1 MIDRCKKS
9 PFALTIKRKI
19 LLIAV
24 CVSLLFCAVAVTGL
38 WINYQSSSA
47 SRPVIQEYLP
57 QLNELIIADNN
68 LRDSLSSLYLYA
80 INESDKQDSSFTSHL
95 AKYQQALADYL
106 KHDGIDTNLVKDLTQ
121 DLTKLRGLANRLFS
135 LHVTEKKNNF
145 LKNEITPLV
154 GHIRVDI
161 DQLYLGV
168 KKAIEHQSKKT
179 VQTLN
184 GGLKIQLGVIV
195 GVSVIGLLLIWFG
208 LRMILRPVNAIVD
221 GMVNISDKG
230 NLQHTL
236 PEGCN
241 DEFGRLGFAFN
252 HFVGKVKNII
262 DLVVLSASNLVDESR
277 TLISVTGQSRDK
289 ALSQETELQQVTNG
303 FDEMTSAVQEIETN
317 SLGAVNAARQANDKA
332 KDGGRIVSESI
343 DAIQQLARHV
353 ESSETMMQELVGLS
367 KGIGEIVTGIRS
379 IAEQTNL
386 LSLNAAIEAA
396 RAGEAGRGF
405 AVVADE
411 VRSLSQ
417 KVQNETDA
425 IERRVTDLQNGVSKA
440 SGEMIISREC
450 VGKSVVLSTKVGESL
465 ASISGTISTIVNL
478 NEKIAQSTQSHSQK
492 AVEIHAGLKTI
503 HTAAV
508 DSAESARVAS
518 TVGSEFSILARQ
530 LQDLVSQFLLPEKDP
545 EEKVLLQK
553 VIEVRK
559 ELCVEEDSEEGDIVL
574 F

>member
-1 MIDRCKKS
+1 MTNVCKKS

-24 CVSLLFCAVAVTGL
+24 CVSLLFCVVTVIGL
-38 WINYQSSSA
+38 WTNYQSSSA
-47 SRPVIQEYLP
+47 NRPVIQEYLP
-57 QLNELIIADNN
+57 QLNELMIADTH
-68 LRDSLSSLYLYA
+68 LRNSLSSLYLYVSSA
-80 INESDKQDSSFTSHL
+80 GTIQDSGFKQHM
-95 AKYQQALADYL
+95 AKYHRAISDYL
-106 KHDGIDTNLVKDLTQ
+106 KHDGIDKDLVNDLMQ
-121 DLTKLRGLANRLFS
+121 DLMELRGLAKKLFS
-135 LHVTEKKNNF
+135 LSAADEKTGF
-145 LKNEITPLV
+145 LKNKITPFA
-154 GHIRVDI
+154 GHIRINTDR
-161 DQLYLGV
+161 LYLGL
-168 KKAIEHQSKKT
+168 KKAIEYQSKKAMK
-179 VQTLN
+179 TLN
-184 GGLKIQLGVIV
+184 VGLKIQLGVIFV
-195 GVSVIGLLLIWFG
+195 VSVIGLLLIWFG

-221 GMVNISDKG
+221 GMVDISDKG
-230 NLQHTL
+230 NLHHTL

-252 HFVGKVKNII
+252 RFVGKVKNII

-559 ELCVEEDSEEGDIVL
+559 ELCVEE
-574 F
+574 